1 MVRKDPRVRS
11 VSLRAAPAAF
21 GIAAALAAC
30 GSGSS
35 SDEAQRPPDQVLSDS
50 AAAVR
55 AVHSYHLVGT
65 IRTATGTG
73 DVDLRVAAA
82 DDFMGTITSSGV
94 RVDVVVAKG
103 VTYLH
108 GRDFFLRT
116 AGQSAAD
123 AIGDRWA
130 RLPGNPLGDFGAVT
144 DSRRLADRM
153 LGCHGTIRLSGTTT
167 VDGRRALE
175 LVDAG
180 DLPGTTPT
188 TLDVA
193 LDGPPYPVRV
203 IQQGNAH
210 AGTAPAACGSLPATP
225 AASPGSSSGA
235 QSSTTISLSEFGAGI
250 TVSAPAQAVDL
261 SHGTS

>member
-1 MVRKDPRVRS
+1 VETAWLRVALAS
-11 VSLRAAPAAF
+11 C
-21 GIAAALAAC
+21 GAALAIAGC

-35 SDEAQRPPDQVLSDS
+35 SDEAQRQPEQVLSDS
-50 AAAVR
+50 AAAIR
-55 AVHSYHLVGT
+55 AVHSYRLVGT

-144 DSRRLADRM
+144 DSGRLADRM
-153 LGCHGTIRLSGTTT
+153 LGCHGTLRLSGTTT

-180 DLPGTTPT
+180 DLPGTTAT

-203 IQQGNAH
+203 IQMGNAH
-210 AGTAPAACGSLPATP
+210 GGTAPAACGALPATP
-225 AASPGSSSGA
+225 AVTPGGGQAA
-235 QSSTTISLSEFGAGI
+235 QSSTTILLSEFGAAI
-250 TVSAPAQAVDL
+250 AVSAPAQAVDL
-261 SHGTS
+261 SHGSS

>member
-1 MVRKDPRVRS
+1 MRTAWLPA
-11 VSLRAAPAAF
+11 SLASLGTAVAV
-21 GIAAALAAC
+21 AAC

-35 SDEAQRPPDQVLSDS
+35 SDEAQRPPDQVLRDS
-50 AAAVR
+50 AASMR
-55 AVHSYHLVGT
+55 TVHSYRLVGT

-82 DDFMGTITSSGV
+82 DEFMGTITSSGI

-108 GRDFFLRT
+108 GHDFFLRT

-144 DSRRLADRM
+144 DSGRLADRM
-153 LGCHGTIRLSGTTT
+153 LGCHGTMRLAGTTT
-167 VDGRRALE
+167 VDGRRAVE

-193 LDGPPYPVRV
+193 LDGPPYPLRV
-203 IQQGNAH
+203 VQQGSAH
-210 AGTAPAACGSLPATP
+210 GGTAPAACGSLPAT
-225 AASPGSSSGA
+225 AAAGPGSPAA
-235 QSSTTISLSEFGAGI
+235 QSSTTILLSEFGASI

-261 SHGTS
+261 SHGT